1 MVVTYFIERSLSK
14 RIRLLQQ
21 SNFDCTCLYDQRQ
34 ADVCLESAVL
44 LQLVQIFAAPEIRQP
59 KMGFFQL
66 LIACLVLALAP
77 TWSFV
82 ISKSNNLFLNTI
94 TYVIESFS
102 ILRIW
107 RTTGSTGTEH
117 HHGCLRAIHTVR
129 KKNSQ
134 PAVFDQSP
142 LILHFNF
149 RFNPTRPQI
158 LEHDN
163 LELLQKSYFDPLL
176 PTKIFAHG
184 WNGSPMSAYSTRD
197 GKSFFKRSESE
208 IKLNLIKCI

>member
-21 SNFDCTCLYDQRQ
+21 SNLDCTCLYDQRQ

-77 TWSFV
+77 TWSYV

-129 KKNSQ
+129 KKIVSQ
-134 PAVFDQSP
+134 QCLISHLWFCISISDLIRRDLKFSSSITWNYFKSPTLIRHCRQRSLPMAGTVVRCRRIPLEMVNHFLRDQ
-142 LILHFNF
+142 N
-149 RFNPTRPQI
+149 
-158 LEHDN
+158 
-163 LELLQKSYFDPLL
+163 QKS
-176 PTKIFAHG
+176 
-184 WNGSPMSAYSTRD
+184 N
-197 GKSFFKRSESE
+197 
-208 IKLNLIKCI
+208 